1 MILQI
6 KKLISIGALLV
17 VMSIVSCTDEPWQQI
32 PQEGDVVMWKHS
44 PELIIKAKL
53 GQRREHVITHPQTD
67 HRFYEPEFE
76 RFIGQFPID
85 YDPPSYATLTEQEY
99 LDFEADLS
107 QKILARKSIH
117 HIEFYLMLNGEQ
129 VKATDLSIHD
139 SKALDNIDQIKVEL
153 HGRGILA
160 DHRKTT
166 KDMHDRFVQT
176 KVDKT
181 WLRDEGASSEYG
193 LDCYRENNGS
203 KVLVIRCFGISA
215 YKKASGVVFSIIGS
229 DWVYASS
236 YEPIYGGIAI
246 KYRIDKRRLNQW
258 RQVDAA
264 IWRLLERWNVSPL
277 TSTSSQQKDSHE

>member
-1 MILQI
+1 MTKIIGIGILT
-6 KKLISIGALLV
+6 ALTCLT
-17 VMSIVSCTDEPWQQI
+17 SCTDEPWQPI
-32 PQEGDVVMWKHS
+32 PKEGDVVMWKHR

-76 RFIGQFPID
+76 TFIGQFPID
-85 YDPPSYATLTEQEY
+85 YDPQPYATLTEQEY
-99 LDFEADLS
+99 LDFEAELS

-117 HIEFYLMLNGEQ
+117 HIEFYLMLNGAQ
-129 VKATDLSIHD
+129 VKPTDLRLTSD
-139 SKALDNIDQIKVEL
+139 QALDDIDQIKVEL
-153 HGRGILA
+153 NGRGILA
-160 DHRKTT
+160 DHSKTT
-166 KDMHDRFVQT
+166 KDMHDTFVQT
-176 KVDKT
+176 KVNKT

-236 YEPIYGGIAI
+236 YESIYGGIAI
-246 KYRIDKRRLNQW
+246 KYRIDKRRLKQW

-277 TSTSSQQKDSHE
+277 TTPNPQQN